1 MKSKYLLLSLV
12 LLLTAC
18 SKPESKGTPV
28 ADIMSQIQATTN
40 FTSPVTEDL
49 SNQKSAESIGISPD
63 DISEGI
69 LYYSSD
75 ESKVDKV
82 ILVKAKKQDRIEP
95 LENALGA
102 EIIGLTDSWSNN
114 DAESKKIEQHL
125 LKTKDDYIIL
135 AVADNVD
142 NIEKIFDSQV

>member
-82 ILVKAKKQDRIEP
+82 ILVKAKKQDSIEP

-114 DAESKKIEQHL
+114 DTESKKIEQHL

>member
-18 SKPESKGTPV
+18 SKPESKGKPV

-82 ILVKAKKQDRIEP
+82 ILVKAKKQDSIEP
-95 LENALGA
+95 LENALGS

-114 DAESKKIEQHL
+114 DTESKKIEQHL